1 MLGVARIHF
10 DRRTRE
16 GILGDP
22 DLTGVSIRR
31 LFAWLDELGH
41 DDGPPGTYRPP
52 IDVVETAD
60 AVEIVADLPGVDP
73 DAIRVAYSDGVI
85 VVAGRKRAS
94 ACQHEAA
101 FHLAERTFGRFATGI
116 RVTAAV
122 DLARSRARLQNGELH
137 ITLPRIAERRRRE
150 IPITVERS

>member
-1 MLGVARIHF
+1 VARIHF

-22 DLTGVSIRR
+22 DLSGSSIRT
-31 LFAWLDELGH
+31 LFAWLDQLGQ
-41 DDGPPGTYRPP
+41 DDGPPVEYQPP
-52 IDVVETAD
+52 IDVIETAD
-60 AVEIVADLPGVDP
+60 AVEIVADLPGVPP
-73 DAIRVAYSDGVI
+73 DAIRVAYSNGVV

-116 RVTAAV
+116 RVNAAV
-122 DLARSRARLQNGELH
+122 DFGHARARLRDGELH
-137 ITLPRIAERRRRE
+137 VTLPRIAERRRRE